1 MAGEFRDLKQ
11 SYFSLR
17 HSCTG
22 LDWNEVPSLQPFQM
36 KLKEITRIFEGKVQE
51 ANKAVYDKNRQ
62 ISDLFN
68 RNNELTQ
75 QVESVNKTASDA
87 NSKVIYEKNRQ
98 IGDLFN

>member
-1 MAGEFRDLKQ
+1 
-11 SYFSLR
+11 
-17 HSCTG
+17 
-22 LDWNEVPSLQPFQM
+22 
-36 KLKEITRIFEGKVQE
+36 
-51 ANKAVYDKNRQ
+51 VYDKNRQ